1 MTTHIDLNHEIEDG
15 LAALAAA
22 SGLSLQQFEP
32 TLTAAVQA
40 QPRYRTPDQR
50 AAAWIETARRF
61 PEGTPLPDESMSRE
75 SIGKIYF
82 TAKLL

>member
-1 MTTHIDLNHEIEDG
+1 MTIHIDLNREIEDG

-22 SGLSLQQFEP
+22 SGLSLQQFVES

-40 QPRYRTPDQR
+40 QPRYRTAEQR

-61 PEGTPLPDESMSRE
+61 PVGTPLSDESMSRE
-75 SIGKIYF
+75 NMYHDDSE
-82 TAKLL
+82 